1 MSRKKKDKKIDKKQY
16 VAEKNTKRE
25 ERSERRKQYFFVIRE
40 LTSREIKRKYSRS
53 YLGILWSVLN
63 PLLMMG
69 VLSMI
74 FSQLFKRSIEN
85 FPIYYLSGYILWQMF
100 TGATNAAMTT
110 LVDNKTMLIKLKL
123 PMEIFVLARVYT
135 ALVNLVYTL
144 VAYIVMLIVFGIT
157 PKLTMPFAP
166 VIVLFLL
173 IFSLGI
179 SFILSTAYVFF
190 GDVKHL
196 YSVITT
202 LWMYCSAIFYP
213 IDSMKGVIRKVIE
226 LNPIFNYIDALR
238 DVVMYGTLP
247 PVWEVIAMII
257 WAVVIYTIGYSVF
270 RRNRNKVMQKI

>member
-1 MSRKKKDKKIDKKQY
+1 MSRKKTDNKIDKKNKMPK
-16 VAEKNTKRE
+16 VKKTKE
-25 ERSERRKQYFFVIRE
+25 ERRERRKQYFFVIRE

-53 YLGILWSVLN
+53 YLGIVWSVLN
-63 PLLMMG
+63 PLLMMAI
-69 VLSMI
+69 LSMI
-74 FSQLFKRSIEN
+74 FTQLFKRSIEN

-110 LVDNKTMLIKLKL
+110 LVDNKTLLIKVKL

-135 ALVNLVYTL
+135 ALVNLGYTL
-144 VAYIVMLIVFGIT
+144 AAYIVMLVVFQIT
-157 PKLTMPFAP
+157 PKVTMVFAV

-196 YSVITT
+196 YSVVTT

-213 IDSMKGVIRKVIE
+213 IDNMEGAIRKIIE
-226 LNPIFNYIDALR
+226 INPIFVYIDSLR
-238 DVVMYGTLP
+238 NVVMYGKLP
-247 PVWEVIAMII
+247 PVGEMIAMVI
-257 WAVVIYTIGYSVF
+257 WAIIVYVIGYSIF
-270 RRNRNKVMQKI
+270 RKNRNIVMQKI